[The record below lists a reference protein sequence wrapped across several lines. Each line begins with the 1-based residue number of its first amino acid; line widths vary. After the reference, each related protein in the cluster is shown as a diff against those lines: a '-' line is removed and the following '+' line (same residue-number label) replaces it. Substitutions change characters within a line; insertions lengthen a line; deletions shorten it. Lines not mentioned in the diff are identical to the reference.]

1 MARDTK
7 LHGVRNSAS
16 AMRSRRISSVIH
28 DLPSWIRPV
37 GGVRLGILITSGMP
51 SSLAWPDGPASSS
64 SSESVSSP
72 ESCSSPSLCH
82 SLSLFPTLGFGG
94 DSRRFLHLTFRPP
107 SRPQQPSLHPPPPS
121 SCDAPPHPLGW
132 LHQEASPDE
141 RRIASD
147 AQSKQSSHRR
157 HPWRCPFPFCLWFI
171 LN

>member
-51 SSLAWPDGPASSS
+51 SSLAWLTAPLFVF
-64 SSESVSSP
+64 SESVSSP
-72 ESCSSPSLCH
+72 ESCSSPSLC
-82 SLSLFPTLGFGG
+82 LSVS
-94 DSRRFLHLTFRPP
+94 SRRSASAATLAASSISPSRPP
-107 SRPQQPSLHPPPPS
+107 SRPQQRPSLHPPPS

-132 LHQEASPDE
+132 LHQEPLRTSGGSRRRAIEAIVSSP
-141 RRIASD
+141 
-147 AQSKQSSHRR
+147 SSMAM
-157 HPWRCPFPFCLWFI
+157 PFPFLSFGFI
-171 LN
+171 SIE